1 MKLVESGL
9 SQIFLLIIFL
19 LGLNLNAFAQEEED
33 IVDYRNLINV
43 RIGLGWFMDMDKY
56 DTNGTIDTYLP
67 FYQFPEDGAA
77 YLTIKQNVPFENIS
91 GTARFVVPETNYGV
105 EGGLIKRIKPNL
117 LGSIFYRRQGTAKFD
132 TGGAHHL
139 DLIGGSI
146 LTEDYLVR
154 DFSHGLKWKLSLS
167 GSTHKVA
174 MDGHALLESG
184 FIYNLWHKRDMG
196 LSLEGELD
204 TLITSNDIETDLEI
218 GPNLSFYGANG
229 TVNSI
234 VLRYI
239 ADSTTLNINDKGFYL
254 GVMVEA
260 GAPLK
265 EEESVEPQ
273 FMDYGGML
281 TFGFGEGGRVLAD
294 IDLLGNIPAVSR
306 GYQGITFAY
315 EAQSFYL
322 TGSDDNLY
330 YVTVGG
336 LEKEWNGYSVGFY
349 FNHRSGHLVD
359 SSNEFGKDD
368 LNVYEIGIS
377 SPGWHLYRNKKEGL
391 TFGRIGNL
399 GRINFLARVG
409 TNADNTFVSRWHVD
423 AKLGLRLDLDKKI
436 FNLTPY
442 LSNYDEIIGDAVLH
456 DTTIG
461 LRQSDGWAY
470 NLKYHYD
477 DQISA
482 TKNGALLLTIGKIF

>member
-1 MKLVESGL
+1 MKLVQWGL
-9 SQIFLLIIFL
+9 SHVFLLIIFL
-19 LGLNLNAFAQEEED
+19 LLALNLNAFAQEED

-67 FYQFPEDGAA
+67 VYQFPEDGAA

-91 GTARFVVPETNYGV
+91 GTARFVVPETNYGL
-105 EGGLIKRIKPNL
+105 EGGLIKRIRPNL
-117 LGSIFYRRQGTAKFD
+117 LASLFYRRQGTSKFD

-154 DFSHGLKWKLSLS
+154 NISKGLKWKLSLS
-167 GSTHKVA
+167 ASTHKVD

-204 TLITSNDIETDLEI
+204 TLFASSEIETDLEI

-239 ADSTTLNINDKGFYL
+239 ADSTTLNINDRGFYL

-273 FMDYGGML
+273 FMDYGGTI
-281 TFGFGEGGRVLAD
+281 TFGFGEAGRVLAD
-294 IDLLGNIPAVSR
+294 IDLLGNIPAVSQ

-336 LEKEWNGYSVGFY
+336 LERQWRGYSVGLY

-377 SPGWHLYRNKKEGL
+377 SPGWHLYRNKEEAPK
-391 TFGRIGNL
+391 
-399 GRINFLARVG
+399 INFFARVG
-409 TNADNTFVSRWHVD
+409 TNADDSFVSRWHID
-423 AKLGLRLDLDKKI
+423 AKIGIRVDFDKK
-436 FNLTPY
+436 FFDLTPY
-442 LSNYDEIIGDAVLH
+442 ISNYDEIIGNALLH

-461 LRQSDGWAY
+461 LRQQDGWSY

-482 TKNGALLLTIGKIF
+482 TKNGALLFSIGKIF